1 MWHNRNVWII
11 LLGEFVVGL
20 GLWAGI
26 IGNLAFMQEVVPSDF
41 HKSLIIACG
50 ILAGLV
56 VGPLAGRIIDQSK
69 KKTVVQQASIGR
81 IISVLFMFMALYTN
95 SVIWMILFLIT
106 LQIAAAFYMPALQS
120 IIPMIVKDKDLIT
133 LNAWQMNARTI
144 SRIIGTAAAGFMLSF
159 FELKWLYIISL
170 IVYMMMFV
178 ITSFLQLDETS
189 NESKINKEKG
199 SFKEVLPMVKE
210 HPIVLMTLVLMLIP
224 TLFLGSFNLVIMKIS
239 EIHQSTTIS
248 GLLYTVEGIGFMLGA
263 ASLKLITERVKI
275 GTLLFSLAFIIG
287 SMELMLLLS
296 DIQFFALMT
305 FGIFG
310 FSVGCFFPTT
320 MVIFQKQVPKD
331 FHGRFFSF
339 RNMIDSVI
347 FQVVL
352 LSTGMMLDLIGLSG
366 MGLVFGVISLS
377 LTISFLLY
385 SKKKNVVMHAHL
397 VSKN

>member
-1 MWHNRNVWII
+1 MWKNHNVWII

-41 HKSLIIACG
+41 HKSLIISIG

-56 VGPLAGRIIDQSK
+56 VAPLAGRLIDQSK
-69 KKTVVQQASIGR
+69 KKTVIQFASLGR
-81 IISVLFMFMALYTN
+81 IISVFFMFIALYTN

-120 IIPMIVKDKDLIT
+120 IIPMVVKDKDLIT

-144 SRIIGTAAAGFMLSF
+144 SRIVGTAAAGLMLSY

-170 IVYMMMFV
+170 IVYILMYF
-178 ITSFLQLDETS
+178 ITNGLKLDETMNLS
-189 NESKINKEKG
+189 IQGKEKG
-199 SFKEVLPMVKE
+199 GFKEVLPMLKE
-210 HPIVLMTLVLMLIP
+210 QPVVLMTLVLMLIP

-263 ASLKLITERVKI
+263 AGLKYIADRVNL
-275 GTLLFSLAFIIG
+275 GTLLFGLAFIIG
-287 SMELMLLLS
+287 FMELLLLLADS
-296 DIQFFALMT
+296 TFFALLT
-305 FGIFG
+305 FGLFG

-320 MVIFQKQVPKD
+320 MVIFQKQVPKA

-339 RNMIDSVI
+339 RNMIDSVV
-347 FQVVL
+347 FQIVL
-352 LSTGMMLDLIGLSG
+352 LSTGMMLDLIGLNG
-366 MGLVFGVISLS
+366 MGLVFGIISLS
-377 LTISFLLY
+377 LTISFLLF
-385 SKKKNVVMHAHL
+385 SKKKNVIMHAQ
-397 VSKN
+397 

>member
-178 ITSFLQLDETS
+178 ITSFLQLEETA
-189 NESKINKEKG
+189 NESKTNKEKG

-210 HPIVLMTLVLMLIP
+210 HPVVLMTLVLMLIP

-263 ASLKLITERVKI
+263 AGLKLITERVKI

-296 DIQFFALMT
+296 DIKFFALMT

-385 SKKKNVVMHAHL
+385 YYIQRKRMLSCMRIK
-397 VSKN
+397 

>member
-178 ITSFLQLDETS
+178 ITSFLQLEETA
-189 NESKINKEKG
+189 NESKTNKEKG

-210 HPIVLMTLVLMLIP
+210 HPVVLMTLVLMLIP

-263 ASLKLITERVKI
+263 AGLKLITERVKI

-296 DIQFFALMT
+296 DIKFFALMT

-385 SKKKNVVMHAHL
+385 SKKKNVVMHAH
-397 VSKN
+397 

>member
-1 MWHNRNVWII
+1 MWKNHNVWII

-41 HKSLIIACG
+41 HKSLIISIG

-56 VGPLAGRIIDQSK
+56 VAPLAGRLIDQSR
-69 KKTVVQQASIGR
+69 KKTVIQFASVGR
-81 IISVLFMFMALYTN
+81 IISVFFMFIALYTN

-120 IIPMIVKDKDLIT
+120 IIPMVVKDKDLIS

-144 SRIIGTAAAGFMLSF
+144 SRIVGTAAAGLMLSY

-170 IVYMMMFV
+170 IVYILMYF
-178 ITSFLQLDETS
+178 ITNGLKLDET
-189 NESKINKEKG
+189 INLSVQDKEKG
-199 SFKEVLPMVKE
+199 GFKEVLPMLKE
-210 HPIVLMTLVLMLIP
+210 HPVVLMTLVLMLIP

-263 ASLKLITERVKI
+263 AGLKYIVERVNI
-275 GTLLFSLAFIIG
+275 GTLLFGLAFIIG
-287 SMELMLLLS
+287 LMELMLLLA
-296 DIQFFALMT
+296 DNTFFALLT
-305 FGIFG
+305 FGLFG

-320 MVIFQKQVPKD
+320 MVIFQKQVPKEYY
-331 FHGRFFSF
+331 GRFFSF
-339 RNMIDSVI
+339 RNMIDSVV
-347 FQVVL
+347 FQIVL
-352 LSTGMMLDLIGLSG
+352 LSTGMMLDLIGLNG
-366 MGLVFGVISLS
+366 MGLVFGIISLS
-377 LTISFLLY
+377 LTVSFLFF
-385 SKKKNVVMHAHL
+385 SKKKNVIMHAQ
-397 VSKN
+397 

>member
-41 HKSLIIACG
+41 HKSLIISCG

-56 VGPLAGRIIDQSK
+56 VGPLAGRIIDRSR
-69 KKTVVQQASIGR
+69 KKTVVQQASVAR

-120 IIPMIVKDKDLIT
+120 IIPMIVKDNDLMA

-159 FELKWLYIISL
+159 FELKWLYIISF
-170 IVYMMMFV
+170 IVYIIMFI
-178 ITSFLQLDETS
+178 ITSFLQLDETENS
-189 NESKINKEKG
+189 SLANKEKG
-199 SFKEVLPMVKE
+199 NFKEVLPMVKE

-263 ASLKLITERVKI
+263 AGLKMIAERVKI
-275 GTLLFSLAFIIG
+275 GTLLFTLAFIIG

-296 DIQFFALMT
+296 DIKFFALLT
-305 FGIFG
+305 FGVFG

-366 MGLVFGVISLS
+366 MGLVFGIISVS

-385 SKKKNVVMHAHL
+385 SKKKNVVMQ
-397 VSKN
+397 VQ

>member
-1 MWHNRNVWII
+1 MWRNRNVWII

-41 HKSLIIACG
+41 HKSLIISCG

-56 VGPLAGRIIDQSK
+56 VGPLAGRIIDRSR
-69 KKTVVQQASIGR
+69 KKTVVQQASVAR
-81 IISVLFMFMALYTN
+81 IISVLFMFIALYTN

-120 IIPMIVKDKDLIT
+120 IIPMIVKDKDLMA

-159 FELKWLYIISL
+159 FELKWLYIISF
-170 IVYMMMFV
+170 IVYIIMFI
-178 ITSFLQLDETS
+178 ITSFLQLDEAENPS
-189 NESKINKEKG
+189 LMNKEKG
-199 SFKEVLPMVKE
+199 NFKEVLPMVKE

-263 ASLKLITERVKI
+263 AGLKMIAERVKI
-275 GTLLFSLAFIIG
+275 GTLLFTLAFIIG

-296 DIQFFALMT
+296 DIKFFALLT
-305 FGIFG
+305 FGVFG

-366 MGLVFGVISLS
+366 MGLVFGIISLS

-385 SKKKNVVMHAHL
+385 SRKKNVVMQ
-397 VSKN
+397 VQ

>member
-178 ITSFLQLDETS
+178 ITSFLQLDETA
-189 NESKINKEKG
+189 NESKTNKEKG
-199 SFKEVLPMVKE
+199 SFKEVLPMVKD
-210 HPIVLMTLVLMLIP
+210 HPVVLMTLVLMLIP

-275 GTLLFSLAFIIG
+275 GTLLFSLSFIIG

-296 DIQFFALMT
+296 DIKFFALMT

-397 VSKN
+397 VSEN

>member
-1 MWHNRNVWII
+1 
-11 LLGEFVVGL
+11 
-20 GLWAGI
+20 
-26 IGNLAFMQEVVPSDF
+26 
-41 HKSLIIACG
+41 
-50 ILAGLV
+50 
-56 VGPLAGRIIDQSK
+56 
-69 KKTVVQQASIGR
+69 
-81 IISVLFMFMALYTN
+81 
-95 SVIWMILFLIT
+95 
-106 LQIAAAFYMPALQS
+106 MPALQS
-120 IIPMIVKDKDLIT
+120 IIPMIVKDKDLMA

-159 FELKWLYIISL
+159 FELKWLYIISF
-170 IVYMMMFV
+170 IVYIIMFI
-178 ITSFLQLDETS
+178 ITSFLQLDETENPS
-189 NESKINKEKG
+189 LMNKEKG
-199 SFKEVLPMVKE
+199 NFKEVLPMVKE

-263 ASLKLITERVKI
+263 AGLKMIAERVKI
-275 GTLLFSLAFIIG
+275 GTLLFTLAFIIG
-287 SMELMLLLS
+287 SMELMLLLA
-296 DIQFFALMT
+296 DIEFFALLT

-347 FQVVL
+347 FQIVL

-366 MGLVFGVISLS
+366 MGLVFGIISLS
-377 LTISFLLY
+377 LTISFFTLFKEKKCCNAGTIVKN
-385 SKKKNVVMHAHL
+385 SK
-397 VSKN
+397 SPF

>member
-1 MWHNRNVWII
+1 MWRNRNVWII

-41 HKSLIIACG
+41 YKSLIISIG

-56 VGPLAGRIIDQSK
+56 VAPLAGRLIDQSK
-69 KKTVVQQASIGR
+69 KKTVIQFASVGR
-81 IISVLFMFMALYTN
+81 IISVFFMFIALYTN

-120 IIPMIVKDKDLIT
+120 IIPMVVKDQDLIT

-144 SRIIGTAAAGFMLSF
+144 SRIVGTAAAGLMLSY

-170 IVYMMMFV
+170 IVYIIMYF
-178 ITSFLQLDETS
+178 ITSALKLDETVS
-189 NESKINKEKG
+189 VAVQDKAKG
-199 SFKEVLPMVKE
+199 KFKEVLPMLKE
-210 HPIVLMTLVLMLIP
+210 HPVVLMTLVLMLIP

-239 EIHQSTTIS
+239 EMHQSTTIS

-263 ASLKLITERVKI
+263 AGLKYIAERVQI
-275 GTLLFSLAFIIG
+275 GTLLFGLAFIIG
-287 SMELMLLLS
+287 LMELMLLLA
-296 DIQFFALMT
+296 DNTFFALLT
-305 FGIFG
+305 FGLFG

-320 MVIFQKQVPKD
+320 MVIFQKQVPKEYY
-331 FHGRFFSF
+331 GRFFSF
-339 RNMIDSVI
+339 RNMIDSVV

-352 LSTGMMLDLIGLSG
+352 LSTGMMLDFIGLNG
-366 MGLVFGVISLS
+366 MGLVFGIISLS
-377 LTISFLLY
+377 LTVSFLFF
-385 SKKKNVVMHAHL
+385 SKKKNVVMHAQ
-397 VSKN
+397 

>member
-1 MWHNRNVWII
+1 MWRNRNVWII

-41 HKSLIIACG
+41 HKSLIISCG

-56 VGPLAGRIIDQSK
+56 VGPMAGRIIDQSK
-69 KKTVVQQASIGR
+69 KKTVVQMASIGR
-81 IISVLFMFMALYTN
+81 IVSVLFMFTALYTN

-120 IIPMIVKDKDLIT
+120 IIPMIAKEQDLIT

-144 SRIIGTAAAGFMLSF
+144 SRIVGTAAAGFMLSF
-159 FELKWLYIISL
+159 FELKWLYIISF
-170 IVYMMMFV
+170 IVYVVMFA
-178 ITSFLQLDETS
+178 ITSLLQLNETS
-189 NESKINKEKG
+189 NETMSNKEKG
-199 SFKEVLPMVKE
+199 NFKEVLPMVKE

-263 ASLKLITERVKI
+263 AGLKIIAERVQL

-287 SMELMLLLS
+287 SMELMLLLA
-296 DIQFFALMT
+296 DIQFFALVALVA
-305 FGIFG
+305 FGVFG

-320 MVIFQKQVPKD
+320 MVIFQKQVPKQ

-339 RNMIDSVI
+339 RNMIDSVV
-347 FQVVL
+347 FQIVL
-352 LSTGMMLDLIGLSG
+352 LSTGMMLDLIGLNG
-366 MGLVFGVISLS
+366 MGLVFGIISLS
-377 LTISFLLY
+377 LTTTFLFY
-385 SKKKNVVMHAHL
+385 SKKKKVVMHAY
-397 VSKN
+397 

>member
-178 ITSFLQLDETS
+178 ITSFLQLEETA
-189 NESKINKEKG
+189 NESKTNKEKG

-210 HPIVLMTLVLMLIP
+210 HPVVLMTLVLMLIP

-239 EIHQSTTIS
+239 EIHQSATIS

-263 ASLKLITERVKI
+263 AGLKLITERVKI

-296 DIQFFALMT
+296 DIKFFALMT

-385 SKKKNVVMHAHL
+385 SKKKNVVMHAH
-397 VSKN
+397 

>member
-1 MWHNRNVWII
+1 MWRNQNVWII

-20 GLWAGI
+20 GLWAAI
-26 IGNLAFMQEVVPSDF
+26 IGNLAFMQKVVPSDF
-41 HKSLIIACG
+41 YKSLIISSG

-56 VGPLAGRIIDQSK
+56 VGPLAGRIIDKSM
-69 KKTVVQQASIGR
+69 KKTVVQWASIGR
-81 IISVLFMFMALYTN
+81 IISVLFMFVALYTN
-95 SVIWMILFLIT
+95 SVMWMILFLIT

-159 FELKWLYIISL
+159 FDLKWLYIISF
-170 IVYMMMFV
+170 IVYIMMFV
-178 ITSFLQLDETS
+178 ITNFLQLDETAQQTS
-189 NESKINKEKG
+189 STKEKG
-199 SFKEVLPMVKE
+199 DFKEVLPMVRE
-210 HPIVLMTLVLMLIP
+210 HPVVLMTLVLMLIP

-239 EIHQSTTIS
+239 EIHHSTTIS

-263 ASLKLITERVKI
+263 AGLKFITERMNT
-275 GTLLFSLAFIIG
+275 GTLLFILAFIIG
-287 SMELMLLLS
+287 SMELMLIFS
-296 DIQFFALMT
+296 DFKFLALVA
-305 FGIFG
+305 FGVFG

-352 LSTGMMLDLIGLSG
+352 LSTGMMLDLVGLSG
-366 MGLVFGVISLS
+366 LGLVFGIISLS
-377 LTISFLLY
+377 LTITFLFY
-385 SKKKNVVMHAHL
+385 SKKKNVVMHAH
-397 VSKN
+397 

>member
-41 HKSLIIACG
+41 HKSLIISCG

-56 VGPLAGRIIDQSK
+56 VGPLAGRIIDQSR
-69 KKTVVQQASIGR
+69 KKTVVQQASVAR

-120 IIPMIVKDKDLIT
+120 IIPMIVKDNDLMA

-159 FELKWLYIISL
+159 FELKWLYIISF
-170 IVYMMMFV
+170 IVYMIMFF
-178 ITSFLQLDETS
+178 ITSFLQLDETENS
-189 NESKINKEKG
+189 SLTNKEKG
-199 SFKEVLPMVKE
+199 NFKEVLPMVKE

-263 ASLKLITERVKI
+263 AGLKMIAERVKI
-275 GTLLFSLAFIIG
+275 GTLLFTLAFIIG

-296 DIQFFALMT
+296 DIKFFALLT
-305 FGIFG
+305 FGVFG

-366 MGLVFGVISLS
+366 MGLVFGIISLS

-385 SKKKNVVMHAHL
+385 SKKKNVVMQ
-397 VSKN
+397 VQ

>member
-41 HKSLIIACG
+41 HKSLIISCG

-56 VGPLAGRIIDQSK
+56 VGPLAGRIIDQSR
-69 KKTVVQQASIGR
+69 KKTVVQQASVAR

-120 IIPMIVKDKDLIT
+120 IIPMIVKDNDLMA

-159 FELKWLYIISL
+159 FELKWLYIISF
-170 IVYMMMFV
+170 IVYMIMFI
-178 ITSFLQLDETS
+178 ITSFLQLDETENS
-189 NESKINKEKG
+189 SLTNKEKG
-199 SFKEVLPMVKE
+199 NFKEVLPMVKE

-263 ASLKLITERVKI
+263 AGLKMIAERVKK
-275 GTLLFSLAFIIG
+275 GTLLFTLAFIIG

-296 DIQFFALMT
+296 DIKFFALLT
-305 FGIFG
+305 FGVFG

-366 MGLVFGVISLS
+366 MGLVFGIISLS

-385 SKKKNVVMHAHL
+385 SKKKNVVMQ
-397 VSKN
+397 VQ

>member
-1 MWHNRNVWII
+1 MWRNRNVWII

-41 HKSLIIACG
+41 HKSLIISCG

-56 VGPLAGRIIDQSK
+56 VGPLAGRIIDRSR
-69 KKTVVQQASIGR
+69 KKTVVQQASVAR
-81 IISVLFMFMALYTN
+81 IISVLFMFIALYTN

-120 IIPMIVKDKDLIT
+120 IIPMIVKDKDLMA

-159 FELKWLYIISL
+159 FELKWLYIISF
-170 IVYMMMFV
+170 IVYIIMFI
-178 ITSFLQLDETS
+178 ITSFLQLDEAENPS
-189 NESKINKEKG
+189 LMNKEKG
-199 SFKEVLPMVKE
+199 NFKEVLPMVKE

-263 ASLKLITERVKI
+263 AGLKMIAERVKI
-275 GTLLFSLAFIIG
+275 GTLLFTLAFIIG
-287 SMELMLLLS
+287 SMELMLLLA
-296 DIQFFALMT
+296 DIKFFALLT
-305 FGIFG
+305 FTVFG

-366 MGLVFGVISLS
+366 MGLVFGIISLS

-385 SKKKNVVMHAHL
+385 SRKKNVVMQ
-397 VSKN
+397 VQ

>member
-178 ITSFLQLDETS
+178 ITSFLQLEETA
-189 NESKINKEKG
+189 NESKTNKEKG

-210 HPIVLMTLVLMLIP
+210 HPVVLMTLVLMLIP

-296 DIQFFALMT
+296 DIKFFALMT

-397 VSKN
+397 VSEN

>member
-1 MWHNRNVWII
+1 MWRNRNVWII

-41 HKSLIIACG
+41 HKSLIISCG

-56 VGPLAGRIIDQSK
+56 VGPLAGRIIDRSR
-69 KKTVVQQASIGR
+69 KKTVVQQASVAR
-81 IISVLFMFMALYTN
+81 IISVLFMFIALYTN

-120 IIPMIVKDKDLIT
+120 IIPMIVKDKDLMA

-159 FELKWLYIISL
+159 FELKWLYIISF
-170 IVYMMMFV
+170 IVYIIMFI
-178 ITSFLQLDETS
+178 ITSFLQLDETENPS
-189 NESKINKEKG
+189 LMNMEKG
-199 SFKEVLPMVKE
+199 NFKEVLPMVKE

-263 ASLKLITERVKI
+263 AGLKMIAERVKI
-275 GTLLFSLAFIIG
+275 GTLLFTLAFIIG

-296 DIQFFALMT
+296 DIKFFALLT

-347 FQVVL
+347 FQIVL

-366 MGLVFGVISLS
+366 MGLVFGIISLS

-385 SKKKNVVMHAHL
+385 SRKKNVVMQ
-397 VSKN
+397 VQ

>member
-1 MWHNRNVWII
+1 MWRNRNVWII

-41 HKSLIIACG
+41 HKSLIISCG

-56 VGPLAGRIIDQSK
+56 VGPLAGRIIDRSR
-69 KKTVVQQASIGR
+69 KKTVVQQASVAR
-81 IISVLFMFMALYTN
+81 IISVLFMFIALYTN

-120 IIPMIVKDKDLIT
+120 IIPMIVKDKDLMA

-159 FELKWLYIISL
+159 FELKWLYIISF
-170 IVYMMMFV
+170 IVYIIMFI
-178 ITSFLQLDETS
+178 ITSFLQLDEAENPS
-189 NESKINKEKG
+189 LMNKEKG
-199 SFKEVLPMVKE
+199 NFKEVLPMVKE

-263 ASLKLITERVKI
+263 AGLKMIAERVKI
-275 GTLLFSLAFIIG
+275 GTLLFTLAFIIG
-287 SMELMLLLS
+287 SMELMLLLA
-296 DIQFFALMT
+296 DKKFFALLT
-305 FGIFG
+305 FAVFG

-366 MGLVFGVISLS
+366 MGLVFGIISLS

-385 SKKKNVVMHAHL
+385 SRKKNVVMQ
-397 VSKN
+397 VQ

>member
-41 HKSLIIACG
+41 HKSLIISCG

-56 VGPLAGRIIDQSK
+56 VGPLAGRIIDQSR
-69 KKTVVQQASIGR
+69 KKTVVQQASVAR

-120 IIPMIVKDKDLIT
+120 IIPMIVKDNDLMA

-159 FELKWLYIISL
+159 FELKWLYIISF
-170 IVYMMMFV
+170 IVYMIMFF
-178 ITSFLQLDETS
+178 ITSFLQLDETENS
-189 NESKINKEKG
+189 SLTNKEKG
-199 SFKEVLPMVKE
+199 NFKEVLPMVKE

-263 ASLKLITERVKI
+263 AGLKMIAERVKI
-275 GTLLFSLAFIIG
+275 GTLLFTLAFIIG

-296 DIQFFALMT
+296 DIKFFALLT
-305 FGIFG
+305 FGVFG

-320 MVIFQKQVPKD
+320 MVIFQKQVPKN

-366 MGLVFGVISLS
+366 MGLVFGIISLS

-385 SKKKNVVMHAHL
+385 SKKKNVVMQ
-397 VSKN
+397 VQ